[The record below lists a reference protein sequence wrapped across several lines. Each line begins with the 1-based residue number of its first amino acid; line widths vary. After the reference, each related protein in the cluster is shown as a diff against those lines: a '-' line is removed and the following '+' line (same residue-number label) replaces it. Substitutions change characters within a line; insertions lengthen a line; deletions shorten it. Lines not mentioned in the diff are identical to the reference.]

1 MYDRVAVEKVHL
13 VPSVGRVD
21 NSMYPSK
28 VTFTNLPSPTYSSV
42 TILPYQATPFPP
54 FQPLLILGTQE
65 GIVALDMV
73 CTLSSEF
80 AKMQ

>member
-1 MYDRVAVEKVHL
+1 
-13 VPSVGRVD
+13 
-21 NSMYPSK
+21 MYPTK
-28 VTFTNLPSPTYSSV
+28 VTYTNLLSPTNSSK

-54 FQPLLILGTQE
+54 VQPLLLLGNQE
-65 GIVALDMV
+65 GRVALDRV

>member
-1 MYDRVAVEKVHL
+1 
-13 VPSVGRVD
+13 
-21 NSMYPSK
+21 MYPTK
-28 VTFTNLPSPTYSSV
+28 VTNTNLPSLTFSSV

-65 GIVALDMV
+65 GRVALDSV
-73 CTLSSEF
+73 CTVSSEF